1 MLMVIVHWHRIVIQ
15 IQIYF
20 IRSEYRQQ
28 DESKEIERIVYCHH
42 YYPYSGSTKFSQFKL
57 KILLELFADFL
68 HRYVMLGTNR
78 KTSTNKWQ
86 VPFLVQT
93 VLRIKYY
100 AISITHFQPLG
111 IRILQTCPFHVC
123 QFFLAA
129 VE

>member
-1 MLMVIVHWHRIVIQ
+1 MLMFIVHWHRIVIQ

-20 IRSEYRQQ
+20 IRFEYRQQ

-42 YYPYSGSTKFSQFKL
+42 YYPYSGSTKFSKFKL
-57 KILLELFADFL
+57 KISSIF
-68 HRYVMLGTNR
+68 MLGTNR